1 MRKVETENEPNPL
14 LKQLDDFLY
23 VASTALSGANPSP
36 NLTAE
41 ELSTALSALQL
52 LQTLPAARPAVLSY
66 LGYLLGKQ
74 AFHKKGTAR
83 PSTSSANNGTED
95 VPSGSSSD
103 THAELVMEVEIVLR
117 SLVESE
123 ESVCS
128 EGGGLWCELICGWGV
143 ELLSLWAV
151 EYGRMNGIIEEI
163 VGMWMSC
170 SVVRAVVGLVALCV
184 SREPQGTV
192 AHVLNTASAHTPV
205 LDWLVAHVGASH
217 PAPVLSYLLDP
228 SVQVSLDPE
237 PLDRTTAILTHLALQ
252 HSSAVGQALTAL
264 LEKTVQG
271 QCWPGAGPQLLLLL
285 TRSGPLLDTLTSA
298 LPSLLAPSTL
308 NKLASQIATW
318 VPTFFRSWA
327 DLQQICVQLLLD
339 CAGPSLLLTLL
350 HGLVPIHNAPHDT
363 PLNIHLLPIVKTSLA
378 TLLHSL
384 LNELCSLAYTRRGSN
399 KARVSLL
406 VSLAQP
412 TSGATLPLANVLQW
426 ALQCGAPVVVRAV
439 TQLVVMSCSQQQ
451 QPSEGVLWPYL
462 LHNFPPSPEL
472 LHIVARL
479 TLALIREPQAGCN
492 PLERP
497 LAIVLAKSGPS
508 LLNALANVHMLSSAH
523 TLKSPL
529 SDAVMSL
536 LPQLAQFINVPEVG
550 DSVIKLLSKV
560 TLSQPISLRNTS
572 CLANAITC
580 YLMATLGLRDVSKK
594 VTCAGYCGRLL
605 SQLSS
610 SSCGHGL
617 ITRLIVEAV
626 FRPEW
631 AYIFGASA
639 PSSSSLEIKK
649 FNASESKQLL
659 QANYTFDSWVKLP
672 LSHTTIFH
680 AGTINGNSKNAKAN
694 TISLPPETVTLN
706 CQLLLNILCSASKHH
721 DHAPLTVAL
730 LLVEIISPDIMYN
743 GFPWPDEN
751 IKFTIERDL
760 TIKKTFE
767 DFPIAWE
774 LLEFV
779 ASNRPALCYCSV
791 LVRALTASYIA
802 LWSTSAL
809 SKSLESPKQLRATE
823 RLLEIA
829 VIGQFLP
836 KNMHVLPQMVRHLA
850 PHEVVAVLQDVWNY
864 MRDNTPSPDR
874 WTLLPNRQHDR
885 SNHHAD
891 PRAFEVCRRLIHF
904 HVETLGHLLPS
915 MLQQRTAAS

>member
-1 MRKVETENEPNPL
+1 MVNE
-14 LKQLDDFLY
+14 
-23 VASTALSGANPSP
+23 
-36 NLTAE
+36 
-41 ELSTALSALQL
+41 
-52 LQTLPAARPAVLSY
+52 
-66 LGYLLGKQ
+66 
-74 AFHKKGTAR
+74 
-83 PSTSSANNGTED
+83 
-95 VPSGSSSD
+95 
-103 THAELVMEVEIVLR
+103 
-117 SLVESE
+117 
-123 ESVCS
+123 

-151 EYGRMNGIIEEI
+151 EYGRVNLIIEEV

-170 SVVRAVVGLVALCV
+170 SVVRTVVDLVTLCV

-192 AHVLNTASAHTPV
+192 AHVLNTAIVHAPV
-205 LDWLVAHVGASH
+205 LDWLVAHIGATH

-228 SVQVSLDPE
+228 AVQVSLDSE

-298 LPSLLAPSTL
+298 LPSLLAPNTL
-308 NKLASQIATW
+308 NKLASQVATW
-318 VPTFFRSWA
+318 VPTFFRSWS
-327 DLQQICVQLLLD
+327 DLKQICVQLLLD
-339 CAGPSLLLTLL
+339 CAGPSMLLTLL
-350 HGLVPIHNAPHDT
+350 YGLVPAHNEPKDNL
-363 PLNIHLLPIVKTSLA
+363 PRVNLLPVVKTSLA

-384 LNELCSLAYTRRGSN
+384 LGELCKLAYTRRGNN
-399 KARVSLL
+399 KPRVALL

-412 TSGATLPLANVLQW
+412 TSGAALPLTNVLQW
-426 ALQCGAPVVVRAV
+426 ALQCGTPVVIRSV
-439 TQLVVMSCSQQQ
+439 TQLVVMSCSQQH
-451 QPSEGVLWPYL
+451 QPSEGALWPYL
-462 LHNFPPSPEL
+462 LLTFPPSPEL

-479 TLALIREPQAGCN
+479 TLALIREPQAGSN

-497 LAIVLAKSGPS
+497 LSIVLSKSGPS
-508 LLNALANVHMLSSAH
+508 LLNALANVHLLSSGH

-536 LPQLAQFINVPEVG
+536 LPQLAQFINLPEIG
-550 DSVIKLLSKV
+550 DSVVKLLSKI

-580 YLMATLGLRDVSKK
+580 YLMATLDMQDVTRK
-594 VTCAGYCGRLL
+594 VACAGHCGRLL

-631 AYIFGASA
+631 AHIFGASTYVG
-639 PSSSSLEIKK
+639 SSHCTKK
-649 FNASESKQLL
+649 TKVSEPKRLL
-659 QANYTFDSWVKLP
+659 QANYTFDSWVKIP
-672 LSHTTIFH
+672 LSHTTVFH
-680 AGTINGNSKNAKAN
+680 AGTINGNHTDSKVDSKILSQEA
-694 TISLPPETVTLN
+694 VTLN

-809 SKSLESPKQLRATE
+809 SRSTESPKQLRATE

-836 KNMHVLPQMVRHLA
+836 KNMHVLPQMIRHLA

-885 SNHHAD
+885 SNHHSD
-891 PRAFEVCRRLIHF
+891 PRAFDTCRRLVHF

-915 MLQQRTAAS
+915 MLQQRPAAS